1 MTRRRLAAALAIA
14 AAVAVTAV
22 ACSQE
27 PAAPSNELPHD
38 LARAVT
44 VDAMFGHLRKFQEI
58 ADANG
63 GNRAQGTP
71 GYDASV
77 DYVAGLL
84 RDKGFDVET
93 PEFERLGTVGGGSPS
108 LTVSGRRFSVE
119 QASLLVPTPDGG
131 LNAPTLRPGKP
142 AGCAASDY
150 KGVTVK
156 GAISV
161 VDDTGC
167 SIVVKQ
173 NVALAEGAV
182 GLLVVSTSRPS
193 PAGLFTSGYYGQLKV
208 PVGVIDKTAD
218 AALRRTT
225 RPVRLVLDNKAQMVK
240 SRNLL
245 AQTKTGSTDNVVVV
259 GAHLDSI
266 AGGPGINDNGSGVS
280 AILETALQL
289 GGSPAINNA
298 VRFAF
303 WGAEETGLEGS
314 TQYIRTLAPEQLD
327 KLALYLNFDMLGST
341 NTGYFTYDG
350 DQSAQ
355 AGDPKPVPDGSAG
368 VERTLAGFLNLQG
381 VRPADMPLSAN
392 TDYSAFMNAGVP
404 ISGATTGSS
413 QRKTEV
419 QARLWGGKA
428 GVAFDPNYHTRR
440 DNIDNVDAHALSVMG
455 PAVASAVGTYALSTD
470 GPNGVPGRDQRKRS

>member
-1 MTRRRLAAALAIA
+1 MTRRRLAAALATA

-38 LARAVT
+38 LAQAVT
-44 VDAMFGHLRKFQEI
+44 VDAMFGHLRKLQEI

-71 GYDASV
+71 GYDASL

-84 RDKGFDVET
+84 RDKGFEVET
-93 PEFERLGTVGGGSPS
+93 PEFERLGTVGGGNPS
-108 LTVSGRRFSVE
+108 LTVSSQRFSVE

-225 RPVRLVLDNKAQMVK
+225 RSVRLVLDNKAQMVT

-245 AQTKTGSTDNVVVV
+245 VQTKTGSTDNVVVV

-314 TQYIRTLAPEQLD
+314 SQYIRKLSPEQLD
-327 KLALYLNFDMLGST
+327 ELALYLNFDMLGST

-355 AGDPKPVPDGSAG
+355 AGDPKPVPEGSAG

-404 ISGATTGSS
+404 IGGATTGSS

-419 QARLWGGKA
+419 QARLWGGKS

-455 PAVASAVGTYALSTD
+455 PAVAFAVGTYALSTD

>member
-1 MTRRRLAAALAIA
+1 MTRRRLAAALATA

-38 LARAVT
+38 LAQAVT
-44 VDAMFGHLRKFQEI
+44 VDAMFGHLRKLQEI

-71 GYDASV
+71 GYDASL

-84 RDKGFDVET
+84 RDKGFEVET
-93 PEFERLGTVGGGSPS
+93 PEFERLGTVGGGNPS
-108 LTVSGRRFSVE
+108 LTVSSQRFSVE

-314 TQYIRTLAPEQLD
+314 SQYIRKLSPEQLD
-327 KLALYLNFDMLGST
+327 ELALYLNFDMLGST

-355 AGDPKPVPDGSAG
+355 AGDPKPVPEGSAG

-404 ISGATTGSS
+404 IGGATTGSS

-419 QARLWGGKA
+419 QARLWGGKS

-455 PAVASAVGTYALSTD
+455 PAVAFAVGTYALSTD

>member
-1 MTRRRLAAALAIA
+1 VTRRRLAAALATA

-38 LARAVT
+38 LAQAVT
-44 VDAMFGHLRKFQEI
+44 VDAMFGHLRKLQEI

-71 GYDASV
+71 GYDASL

-84 RDKGFDVET
+84 RDKGFEVET
-93 PEFERLGTVGGGSPS
+93 PEFERLGTVGGGNPS
-108 LTVSGRRFSVE
+108 LTVSSQRFSVE

-225 RPVRLVLDNKAQMVK
+225 RSVRLVLDNKAQMVT

-245 AQTKTGSTDNVVVV
+245 VQTKTGSTDNVVVV

-314 TQYIRTLAPEQLD
+314 SQYIRKLSPEQLD
-327 KLALYLNFDMLGST
+327 ELALYLNFDMLGST

-355 AGDPKPVPDGSAG
+355 AGDPKPVPEGSAG

-404 ISGATTGSS
+404 IGGATTGSS

-419 QARLWGGKA
+419 QARLWGGKS

-455 PAVASAVGTYALSTD
+455 PAVAFAVGTYALSTD

>member
-1 MTRRRLAAALAIA
+1 VTRRRLAAALATA

-38 LARAVT
+38 LAQAVT
-44 VDAMFGHLRKFQEI
+44 VDAMFGHLRKLQEI

-71 GYDASV
+71 GYDASL

-84 RDKGFDVET
+84 RDKGFEVET
-93 PEFERLGTVGGGSPS
+93 PEFERLGTVGGGNPS
-108 LTVSGRRFSVE
+108 LTVSSQRFSVE

-225 RPVRLVLDNKAQMVK
+225 RSVRLVLDNKAQMVT

-314 TQYIRTLAPEQLD
+314 SQYIRKLSPEQLD
-327 KLALYLNFDMLGST
+327 ELALYLNFDMLGST

-355 AGDPKPVPDGSAG
+355 AGDPKPVPEGSAG

-404 ISGATTGSS
+404 IGGATTGSS

-419 QARLWGGKA
+419 QARLWGGKS

-455 PAVASAVGTYALSTD
+455 PAVAFAVGTYALSTD